1 LSVEEII
8 IPCIVAGIPCA
19 GLIITKRFEFG
30 AKAKNK
36 VEDKIAELEKLIKE
50 KADDLCLEKLKEQLR
65 KDELIIAKLTG
76 RLDMVEENNHA

>member
-1 LSVEEII
+1 LSVQEII

-30 AKAKNK
+30 AKAKNR
-36 VEDKIAELEKLIKE
+36 VEDKIAELEKLISE
-50 KADDLCLEKLKEQLR
+50 KADDLCLEKLR